1 MKVTNLHLL
10 PDGGLRLKQA
20 IKKEENALKDTT
32 TQLNNV
38 LEKLHKFRGK
48 YFIIFFSLIKLY
60 INEIK
65 KPNMYKMLTFIVFG
79 NNMYL

>member
-65 KPNMYKMLTFIVFG
+65 KTKYVQNVNFYCFWK
-79 NNMYL
+79 